1 MIYLFVTFM
10 LLLIFADLVSIVN
23 DISYMLRRKNHEQ
36 NKRRTRVLLK
46 EKQTL

>member
-23 DISYMLRRKNHEQ
+23 DISYIIRRNNHEQ
-36 NKRRTRVLLK
+36 N
-46 EKQTL
+46 